1 MAPNEVK
8 YSTLNLGIPQNQSRC
23 RFAYQPALTC
33 SKCVME
39 IPEKYVKSTQ
49 S

>member
-1 MAPNEVK
+1 MAPNEVN
-8 YSTLNLGIPQNQSRC
+8 SSSLNLGIPQNQFRC

-33 SKCVME
+33 SKSAME
-39 IPEKYVKSTQ
+39 IPEKCVKSTQ